1 MLMHTVLLRGDS
13 ETIRS
18 DKMKKCTMSR
28 KKIPNLIALAS
39 IIFFF
44 TVFNPSFAANES
56 SKSSIFRYG
65 PQGEKQEQNKIS
77 KKVLINFEKD
87 ETITFLVK
95 FKDQVNLEPVVDET
109 VKKAKQQE
117 MTSFQTKLRKRSAIV
132 THLQANAE
140 ENQYSVKKY
149 LNKEKNEGHV
159 KKIESF
165 YIVNAM
171 AITAT
176 KDVME
181 SLASYPEVDKILPNE
196 KRKIIEPEQVSKPT
210 AKINSDSVEWNIE
223 KVGAPKLWDQGID
236 GTGVVVANIDT
247 GVDWKHPAL
256 QSKYRGYNAADP
268 MNSEHTFSW
277 YDAVHGSTEPVD
289 VNGHGTHTMG
299 IMVGS
304 EPDRNNQIGVAPG
317 AKWMAV
323 RAIDDDGTATDV
335 DLLEAGEWILA
346 PKDAEGNPHPEKS
359 PDIVNN
365 SWGGG
370 SELNDWYRPVV
381 QAWRAADIF
390 PVFSAG
396 NGYASPGSVS
406 QPGNYP
412 ESFTVGALDSDN
424 HIAWFSLQGPSPYDE
439 IKPDAS
445 APGVNILSALPN
457 AQYESWDGTSMA
469 APHIG
474 GIVALVKQ
482 TNPSLTVDEIEQM
495 LLSNA
500 TELTDEEYTTS
511 PNQAYGYGLVNAN
524 NVIHPEE
531 NKVAEV
537 KGHVGYVG
545 NDHKKPEFQYER
557 PSIVYRGAPLALTIQ
572 AQDDTTLKTVELSYQ
587 IDQDKNWKKIKANQ
601 TSGDSHTGTFQATIP
616 FTDVKGQTIS
626 YEWTITDYLGNKAH
640 SKTYQE
646 DVQQGITRG
655 YKTDFES
662 TPLGWYSFGRFSSWE
677 WSKPLYPYITVPSGE
692 KVYATT
698 ANDWSY
704 NNNEFSSLVM
714 PPIDVPAIG
723 STYLHFKQAYGF
735 PSLFKGIFDY
745 GYVVISTDMKNWER
759 VIENQGHTYL
769 QWENREVDLSG
780 YAGKT
785 IYVGYQLQ
793 TDNET
798 NNLGWYLDDVSI
810 DGATIQSANLS
821 RFNSYSTDVSQKKQI
836 TKTPNELVN
845 IIIPEQNVDTNKKS
859 KSNFL
864 PLGAQVT
871 IIDTGQAI
879 QTNPVDGSFTLK
891 ADEGKYT
898 LRAETY
904 GYSSQNQQATFRNNK
919 VETANFVLQPI
930 PRGTITGQIIDQ
942 TTGKPISGATLAL
955 VEDAAIKPVVT
966 DKQGRFSLEAYE
978 GTYTLLIRAPFY
990 HTKKVNITISDKETK
1005 MNATTLLPFIG
1016 YPGEIGYDDG
1026 TNEDVILPSLNE
1038 LAAVKMT
1045 LEDGKQ
1051 EALLT
1056 GGLFRVVADYFPPGN
1071 ANFQAYVYDATGEN
1085 GGPGNRLAGPID
1097 AQVNPNDPWTLV
1109 DLSRYSIFVGKDF
1122 YLVYGQPG
1130 KFPYISALGTDTN
1143 GSIAGRAWSFN
1154 GTSWRQMPTSGT
1166 GVFDRGNFMIRS
1178 IVTYEGQLNN

>member
-1 MLMHTVLLRGDS
+1 
-13 ETIRS
+13 
-18 DKMKKCTMSR
+18 MKKCKTSR
-28 KKIPNLIALAS
+28 KKVTSLIALMS
-39 IIFFF
+39 IIIFFTAF
-44 TVFNPSFAANES
+44 SPSFAANDP
-56 SKSSIFRYG
+56 SKSSIFHDS
-65 PQGEKQEQNKIS
+65 PQGEKQAQNKIS
-77 KKVLINFEKD
+77 KKVLSNFEKD

-95 FKDQVNLEPVVDET
+95 FKEQVNLKQVVDET
-109 VKKAKQQE
+109 VKNAKQQE
-117 MTSFQTKLRKRSAIV
+117 MTSLQTKLRKRSAIV
-132 THLQANAE
+132 TNLQANAE
-140 ENQYSVKKY
+140 ENQYSVKQY
-149 LNKEKNEGHV
+149 LDKKKIEGHV
-159 KKIESF
+159 EKIESF

-171 AITAT
+171 AVTAT

-196 KRKIIEPEQVSKPT
+196 TRKIIEPEQLSKPA
-210 AKINSDSVEWNIE
+210 AKINNDSVEWNIE
-223 KVGAPKLWDQGID
+223 RVGAPKLWDQGID

-256 QSKYRGYNAADP
+256 QAKYRGYNAADP
-268 MNSEHTFSW
+268 MHSDHTFNW
-277 YDAVHGSTEPVD
+277 YDSVHGSTDPVD
-289 VNGHGTHTMG
+289 INGHGTHTMG
-299 IMVGS
+299 TMVGS

-317 AKWMAV
+317 AKWIAV
-323 RAIDDDGTATDV
+323 RALDDDGTATEV

-346 PKDAEGNPHPEKS
+346 PKDAEGNPHPEKA

-370 SELNDWYRPVV
+370 SELNELFLPVV

-406 QPGNYP
+406 HPANYP
-412 ESFTVGALDSDN
+412 QSFAVGALDSDN
-424 HIAWFSLQGPSPYDE
+424 HIAWFSLRGPSPYDE

-445 APGVNILSALPN
+445 APGVNIRSALPN
-457 AQYESWDGTSMA
+457 AHYESLDGTSMA

-495 LLSNA
+495 LLSKA

-511 PNQAYGYGLVNAN
+511 PNQAYGYGLVNAY

-531 NKVAEV
+531 NKVATV

-557 PSIVYRGAPLALTIQ
+557 PSIVYHGAPLALTIQ

-587 IDQDKNWKKIKANQ
+587 IDNDKRRKIIQAAQ
-601 TSGDSHTGTFQATIP
+601 TSGDTHAGTFQVSIP
-616 FTDVKGQTIS
+616 FTDVKGRTIS
-626 YEWTITDYLGNKAH
+626 YEWTITDYSGNKAH
-640 SKTYQE
+640 SKKYQE
-646 DVQQGITRG
+646 EVKQGITRG

-662 TPLGWYSFGRFSSWE
+662 TPFGWYSFGRFSSWE
-677 WSKPLYPYITVPSGE
+677 WGKPLYPNIKVPSGE
-692 KVYATT
+692 KVFATT

-704 NNNEFSSLVM
+704 NNNEISTLVM
-714 PPIDVPAIG
+714 PPIDVPALG
-723 STYLHFKQAYGF
+723 PTYLHFKQAYGF
-735 PSLFKGIFDY
+735 PGFKGIRDY
-745 GYVVISTDMKNWER
+745 GYVVISTDMKNWDR
-759 VIENQGHTYL
+759 VMTNQGHTYL
-769 QWENREVDLSG
+769 QWDDKEVDLSS

-785 IYVGYQLQ
+785 IYVGYQLV
-793 TDNET
+793 TDNED

-810 DGATIQSANLS
+810 DGEQKQAVNLS
-821 RFNSYSTDVSQKKQI
+821 GANSNSTDDSQKKQI
-836 TKTPNELVN
+836 TTPIDFEN
-845 IIIPEQNVDTNKKS
+845 IKIPEQKGDSNKKR

-864 PLGAQVT
+864 PVGAQVT
-871 IIDTGQAI
+871 IVETGQAI
-879 QTNPVDGSFTLK
+879 QTNPADGSYTLK

-904 GYSSQNQQATFRNNK
+904 GYRSQNQQVTFRNK
-919 VETANFVLQPI
+919 QVGTANFVLQPI

-942 TTGKPISGATLAL
+942 TTGKPVSGATLAL
-955 VEDAAIKPVVT
+955 VEDAAIQPVST
-966 DKQGRFSLEAYE
+966 DKNGRFSLEAYE
-978 GTYTLLIRAPFY
+978 GTYTLLVRAPFY
-990 HTKKVNITISDKETK
+990 HTKQVNITISDKKTK
-1005 MNATTLLPFIG
+1005 MIATAVQSFVG

-1045 LEDGKQ
+1045 LADGKQ

-1056 GGLFRVVADYFPPGN
+1056 GGLFRVFADYFPPGN
-1071 ANFQAYVYDATGEN
+1071 SNFQVHVYDATGKN

-1109 DLSRYSIFVGKDF
+1109 DLSGYSIFVGKDF

-1130 KFPYISALGTDTN
+1130 KFPYISTLGTDTN
-1143 GSIAGRAWSFN
+1143 GPLAGRAWSFN
-1154 GTSWRQMPTSGT
+1154 GTSWSQMPTSGT

-1178 IVTYEGQLNN
+1178 IVSYESQQNN